1 MKILKQ
7 VSISHIEFHYSYN
20 FNNIWPLEIILVED
34 SAGDI
39 FFFLISN
46 ENFIKQRET
55 ANLSTL
61 GMY

>member
-39 FFFLISN
+39 FFFD
-46 ENFIKQRET
+46 K
-55 ANLSTL
+55 
-61 GMY
+61 